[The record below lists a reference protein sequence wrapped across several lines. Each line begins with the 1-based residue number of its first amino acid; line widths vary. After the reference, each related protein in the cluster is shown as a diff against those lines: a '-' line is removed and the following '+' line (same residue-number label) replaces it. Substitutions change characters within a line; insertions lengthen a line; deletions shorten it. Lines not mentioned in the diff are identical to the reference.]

1 VGKEKNMETYIY
13 KCPVCGFAHQV
24 PAYWVSFSPEP
35 TFEFEHM
42 SFKTGEMCE
51 NAVLNLKEE
60 LE

>member
-1 VGKEKNMETYIY
+1 METYIY

-51 NAVLNLKEE
+51 NTVLNLKEE